1 MLKQLTDR
9 TLDWIDDRSGFV
21 TIAKEQ
27 LTKPMPPGVGYIF
40 SLGFLTT
47 MLLMVQIATGI
58 ALALNYAPTP
68 DHANQSI
75 HYINSG
81 SVVFGLFLRSVHF
94 YCASAVVIVIVLHM
108 LRVLFYGAYKRPR
121 EITWMLGVMLLF
133 VTIGFAFTGYLLPW
147 DNKAYWATTVGTEFA
162 KTVPFIGPWLLRA
175 VRGGSAVGAL
185 TLMRFYTA
193 HTVILPAA
201 LVFLMVLHIY
211 LVRKHGSAGPV
222 RPVKGVGEPFYPD
235 QAYRDLIVGVVVFA
249 VIFGLALIK
258 PVGVHAVA
266 DPTNTHFV
274 PVPEWYFL
282 PMYEALKFFPG
293 NLEFVGVMVVPGI
306 LALALFFLPWIDSN
320 PSREPARRKAVLSAT
335 TALLV
340 VVIGLGV
347 LAWVTKPKG
356 FGAGKV
362 VAVKSS
368 AALTPLQQAGLKVYN
383 ANGCSGCHSIGGQ
396 GGNMGPALDNVG
408 ATKSIAWLEAQVSNP
423 KSHNPATSM
432 PPFNS
437 ISSTD
442 LTALANYL
450 SSLKAGGASTAA
462 PAAAAPAATPSPAA
476 SATPAAAGS
485 ATPAK
490 GSASS
495 ASAAAPTTVA
505 ATAGAAT
512 PAEVAAGKK
521 LFVSDNCSGCHAI
534 GGQGGSMGPALDNV
548 GATRNVA
555 WIESQITNPKGHNPS
570 SMMPPFSLPAKDLN
584 DLAGYLST
592 LKGKS

>member
-258 PVGVHAVA
+258 PVGVHPVA

-293 NLEFVGVMVVPGI
+293 NLEFVGVMIVPGI

-347 LAWVTKPKG
+347 LAYLTKPKG

-368 AALTPLQQAGLKVYN
+368 ASLTPLQQAGLKVYN
-383 ANGCSGCHSIGGQ
+383 AQGCSGCHSIGGQ

-408 ATKSIAWLEAQVSNP
+408 ATKSISWLEAQVSNP

-432 PPFNS
+432 PPFQLS
-437 ISSTD
+437 QTD

-450 SSLKAGGASTAA
+450 SSLKSGGAAGPAPAA
-462 PAAAAPAATPSPAA
+462 SSPAAAAPSTPPSSTAAASSSTTASPAA
-476 SATPAAAGS
+476 SAPA
-485 ATPAK
+485 
-490 GSASS
+490 
-495 ASAAAPTTVA
+495 TVA
-505 ATAGAAT
+505 ATPAAI
-512 PAEVAAGKK
+512 ASGKK
-521 LFVSDNCSGCHAI
+521 LFATDNCSGCHAI
-534 GGQGGSMGPALDNV
+534 GGQGGSMGPALDSV
-548 GATRNVA
+548 GATRSVA
-555 WIESQITNPKGHNPS
+555 WLESQITNPKGHNPS
-570 SMMPPFSLPAKDLN
+570 SMMPPFTLPQKDLN
-584 DLAGYLST
+584 DLAAYLST

>member
-68 DHANQSI
+68 DHANQSV
-75 HYINSG
+75 HFINSG

-108 LRVLFYGAYKRPR
+108 LRVLFFGAYKRPR

-193 HTVILPAA
+193 HTVVLPAA

-211 LVRKHGSAGPV
+211 LVRKHGSAGPI
-222 RPVKGVGEPFYPD
+222 RPAKGVGEPFYPD

-258 PVGVHAVA
+258 PVGVHPIA

-293 NLEFVGVMVVPGI
+293 NLEFVGVMIVPGI
-306 LALALFFLPWIDSN
+306 LALALFFLPWLDRD
-320 PSREPARRKAVLSAT
+320 PSREPARRKAVLST
-335 TALLV
+335 VTALLI
-340 VVIGLGV
+340 VVIGLGI
-347 LAWVTKPKG
+347 LAWVTKPKD

-362 VAVKSS
+362 VS
-368 AALTPLQQAGLKVYN
+368 APSTASLSPLQKAGLKVYQ
-383 ANGCSGCHSIGGQ
+383 ANSCSGCHSIGGQ
-396 GGNMGPALDNVG
+396 GGNMGPPLDNVG
-408 ATKSIAWLEAQVSNP
+408 ATNSIAWLEAQVSNP

-432 PPFNS
+432 PPFTT
-437 ISSTD
+437 ISKTD

-450 SSLKAGGASTAA
+450 SSLKTGG
-462 PAAAAPAATPSPAA
+462 AAAAPAAPSAAASTANVGGPPGTGTMKAASSPAA
-476 SATPAAAGS
+476 SATAPA
-485 ATPAK
+485 
-490 GSASS
+490 
-495 ASAAAPTTVA
+495 TVA

-512 PAEVAAGKK
+512 PADVAAGKK
-521 LFVSDNCSGCHAI
+521 LFASDNCSGCHAI
-534 GGQGGSMGPALDNV
+534 GGQGGSMGPALDDV
-548 GATRNVA
+548 GSDKSVA
-555 WIESQITNPKGHNPS
+555 WIEAQITNPKSHNPG
-570 SMMPPFSLPAKDLN
+570 SMMPPFSLPQKDLN
-584 DLAGYLST
+584 NLATYLST